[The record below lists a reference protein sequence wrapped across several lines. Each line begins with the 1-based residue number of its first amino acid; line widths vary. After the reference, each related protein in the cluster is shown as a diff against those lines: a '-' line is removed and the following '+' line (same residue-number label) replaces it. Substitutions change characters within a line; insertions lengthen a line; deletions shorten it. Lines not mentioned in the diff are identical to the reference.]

1 MSEQA
6 VLIPSVPPVAQP
18 SSTPRGSIRSPSD
31 SVVAATDASTLV
43 PDSPQLTITPLQ
55 NMIHL
60 SSIGVA
66 CLFAFAAV
74 VAFQQSKNRAKA
86 LKLLYT
92 SFGIFLLILALH
104 GFVSNRF
111 FAAYLNQQ
119 IPEAS
124 LFYRYAGWI
133 ILAPLLAWIGAL
145 ILGYEKAKHGTS
157 QLVDAGLWGLIFV
170 FSALA
175 LLSSIGANSAL
186 LLVLMAVTLYVIVLA
201 RGISFKLKAIRSKV
215 FSPLIK
221 GMGLTLSWFGASL
234 LPGAL
239 ILLAFAKVL
248 GLDHDLMHFFVTFT
262 ELMIVVIVFVGLI
275 IADTTLASEA
285 IEDETA
291 NEAADHYSFAAPV
304 VDSFT
309 QDASLAD
316 PFSMPEPANF
326 DSDPFGEAPPPRRP
340 KPSLKKPVS
349 AAEPD
354 KTNEPQAP
362 PPAQKS
368 SPSPA
373 PANPSLKAPPKP
385 KHRF

>member
-1 MSEQA
+1 VGAS
-6 VLIPSVPPVAQP
+6 
-18 SSTPRGSIRSPSD
+18 
-31 SVVAATDASTLV
+31 TDASTLV

-55 NMIHL
+55 NMVHL

-92 SFGIFLLILALH
+92 SFGIFLVILALH

-145 ILGYEKAKHGTS
+145 ILGYDKAKHGTS

-175 LLSSIGANSAL
+175 LQSSIGANGAL
-186 LLVLMAVTLYVIVLA
+186 LLVLMAVTLFVIVLA

-215 FSPLIK
+215 FSPLIQ
-221 GMGLTLSWFGASL
+221 GMGLTLSWFGATL

-262 ELMIVVIVFVGLI
+262 ELMIVVVVFVGLI
-275 IADTTLASEA
+275 IAEDPLRSEA
-285 IEDETA
+285 IVDETA
-291 NEAADHYSFAAPV
+291 EAAAEPNPFATPM

-309 QDASLAD
+309 QDTSLAD
-316 PFSMPEPANF
+316 PFSMPEPANS
-326 DSDPFGEAPPPRRP
+326 DPDPFGEAPPPRRP
-340 KPSLKKPVS
+340 KPSLKKPS
-349 AAEPD
+349 
-354 KTNEPQAP
+354 
-362 PPAQKS
+362 PPAQPEKTIERQAPSPPQKS
-368 SPSPA
+368 DPSPA
-373 PANPSLKAPPKP
+373 PGNPFIKAPPKP
-385 KHRF
+385 KRRF